1 MFFLARPFRAGRI
14 DAHGRSQSGTIK
26 VRMDLYPIYLHL
38 QGRRCLIVGGGSVA
52 VRKIAGLR
60 AAGADVLL
68 VSPEAAPALQAM
80 AQNGEIEWRREPYES
95 DNGTGHLDGVFLVM
109 ACTDNREVNAAV
121 TREANERNR
130 LVLCA
135 DDPGA
140 GSFVSPATVRRGDL
154 LLTVSTGGAGPTL
167 AAVLRERL
175 EAEFGSEWAEMVEI
189 IGAMREIVKT
199 NPDEAGR
206 KAAVRRVLDDAQVLE
221 LLRAG
226 RRLEAETQIRQ
237 CLSSSSE

>member
-1 MFFLARPFRAGRI
+1 
-14 DAHGRSQSGTIK
+14 
-26 VRMDLYPIYLHL
+26 MDLYPLHL
-38 QGRRCLIVGGGSVA
+38 NLRNRLCLLVGGGRVA
-52 VRKIAGLR
+52 ARKAAGLR

-80 AQNGEIEWRREPYES
+80 AEKGEIVWRREPY
-95 DNGTGHLDGVFLVM
+95 GTAHLDGVFLVL
-109 ACTDNREVNAAV
+109 ACTDNRAVNAAV
-121 TREANERNR
+121 TREASARN
-130 LVLCA
+130 LLALCA
-135 DDPGA
+135 DDPDA

-167 AAVLRERL
+167 AAVVRERL
-175 EAEFGSEWAEMVEI
+175 EAEFGPEWAALTAL

-206 KAAVRRVLDDAQVLE
+206 RAAVKRVLDDAEVHE
-221 LLRAG
+221 LLAAG
-226 RRLEAETQIRQ
+226 KRLEAETRIRQ

>member
-1 MFFLARPFRAGRI
+1 MGGIKAFLLLPIGYN
-14 DAHGRSQSGTIK
+14 K
-26 VRMDLYPIYLHL
+26 VRMDMYPIHL
-38 QGRRCLIVGGGSVA
+38 NLQNRRCLVVGGGAVA
-52 VRKIAGLR
+52 ARKTAGLL
-60 AAGADVLL
+60 AAGADIIL
-68 VSPEAAPALQAM
+68 VSPEVAPALQTM
-80 AQNGEIEWRREPYES
+80 AEKGEVEWRREPY
-95 DNGTGHLDGVFLVM
+95 GTVCLDGVFLVM
-109 ACTDNREVNAAV
+109 ACTDDHTVNAAV
-121 TREANERNR
+121 TREASERG
-130 LVLCA
+130 LLALCA
-135 DDPGA
+135 DNPEA

-175 EAEFGSEWAEMVEI
+175 GADFGPEWADLMEAL
-189 IGAMREIVKT
+189 GAMREIVKT

-226 RRLEAETQIRQ
+226 RRLEAETRIRQ

>member
-1 MFFLARPFRAGRI
+1 
-14 DAHGRSQSGTIK
+14 
-26 VRMDLYPIYLHL
+26 MDLYPIHLHL
-38 QGRRCLIVGGGSVA
+38 QGRRCLVVGGGGVA
-52 VRKIAGLR
+52 ARKVAGLR
-60 AAGADVLL
+60 ATGAEVLL

-80 AQNGEIEWRREPYES
+80 AERGEIEWRREPYEGR
-95 DNGTGHLDGVFLVM
+95 NGTACLDGVFLVM

-121 TREANERNR
+121 TREALERGL

-135 DDPGA
+135 DDPEA
-140 GSFVSPATVRRGDL
+140 GSFISPATVRRGDL

-175 EAEFGSEWAEMVEI
+175 EAEFGPEWAELVEVF
-189 IGAMREIVKT
+189 GAMRETVKT
-199 NPDEAGR
+199 NPSEAGR
-206 KAAVRRVLDDAQVLE
+206 KAAIRRVLDDAEVTE

-226 RRLEAETQIRQ
+226 RRLEAETRIRQ